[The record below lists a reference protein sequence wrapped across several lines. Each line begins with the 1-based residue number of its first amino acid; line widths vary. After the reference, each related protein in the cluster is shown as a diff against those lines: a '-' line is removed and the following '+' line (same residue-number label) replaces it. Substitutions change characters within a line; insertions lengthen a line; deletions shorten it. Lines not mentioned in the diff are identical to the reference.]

1 ATTDALRD
9 ELVPVN
15 KRWPLS
21 EVLPAAREY
30 GERTGR
36 RVTLEYTLI
45 SGVNDS
51 LEDADRLADLAQRM
65 PSKINLIPYNPVPGI
80 AYRRPAPADVEA
92 FARRLYPRAPAVM
105 IRDTKGGE
113 IWAACGQLGGLSPRA

>member
-1 ATTDALRD
+1 M
-9 ELVPVN
+9 
-15 KRWPLS
+15 
-21 EVLPAAREY
+21 
-30 GERTGR
+30 
-36 RVTLEYTLI
+36 TLEYTLI
-45 SGVNDS
+45 AGVNDS
-51 LEDADRLADLAQRM
+51 IEDADRLADLAQRM

-80 AYRRPAPADVEA
+80 AYRRPAPTDVEA